1 MIKIFESVIFVSI
14 LQKLAILLFIAVFL
28 AAVWAKGRIGKKKM
42 NGEQWEEY
50 FRSLSNRQFVVMF
63 FVLYLPAIFLTSA
76 AGYGIYTWMEL
87 GEPFL
92 LAALTFLFGV
102 LNVAVRLDARKKELW
117 NKIRKLGE

>member
-63 FVLYLPAIFLTSA
+63 FCAVSSCHIFDIS
-76 AGYGIYTWMEL
+76 G
-87 GEPFL
+87 
-92 LAALTFLFGV
+92 
-102 LNVAVRLDARKKELW
+102 RLW
-117 NKIRKLGE
+117 NLHMDGTG